1 MEWNTKQKTTLKRAG
16 RSVAKYQPQL
26 DEKLVKKFQHL
37 TYSYKEYGK
46 QRVAP
51 QEPFATI
58 CHGDYLRN
66 NVAYRYGTDNNSGT
80 PLEIMMFDYQT
91 VRLSSPMIDLSIFL
105 ALSLFED
112 VRYQHF
118 DSLFDD
124 YCNALT
130 DSYKQHSSEPLPQ
143 YLKYVY
149 ESIREY
155 LIILSLSIILSLY
168 IAARICLRSTSD
180 FYHML
185 WLQPAFS

>member
-143 YLKYVY
+143 YLKYVH

-155 LIILSLSIILSLY
+155 LIIPLSLSLS